1 MTNPAILEAL
11 AKAMNGPHLPVPGDS
26 KHTLSELRDIKWQNI
41 GKGDRQNFLN
51 QAAAVL
57 ELVGPKQLEWEMLSE
72 SGQFYRAN
80 APLFGSVRVENYGGG
95 FNVLWS
101 VPGYCDT
108 LVPGRF
114 VSAELA
120 QAAAQAHAD
129 AAHWANT
136 PLGELVGVA

>member
-1 MTNPAILEAL
+1 MTDPAILEAL

-26 KHTLSELRDIKWQNI
+26 KHTIAELRDIKWQNI

-57 ELVGPKQLEWEMLSE
+57 ELVGPKPLVWSMPDKNGWRRAGEYHLGPCNTAERQWGYGLVLSKISWHPTLE
-72 SGQFYRAN
+72 A
-80 APLFGSVRVENYGGG
+80 
-95 FNVLWS
+95 
-101 VPGYCDT
+101 
-108 LVPGRF
+108 
-114 VSAELA
+114 A

-136 PLGELVGVA
+136 QIGGE